1 MDHIH
6 GSRTGKGF
14 SRRELLKGGALVVS
28 FSVLGPLSKVFGQA
42 TAHIDPYGNLDYLD
56 PTLLDSWVAVK
67 DDGTVIVST
76 GKVDLGTGVETALA
90 QIAAE
95 ELDLPFNRIHM
106 QMGDTAKTVDE
117 GRTAGSNTIQAA
129 GQHLRQATAA
139 ARVELVKMA
148 STRLDVPADRLKV
161 VDGVVSDTGNPAK
174 SVSYAALI
182 GGKKFNIT
190 IPVKGQQGGL
200 QVAPDIKPKKY
211 TDYKIVGASV
221 KRVELPAKLTAS
233 FTYTPDFR
241 VPGMLHGRVIRPA
254 TVISKPARVDES
266 SIANIKGI
274 VKVVQEGSFLGVVA
288 QTEWAAIQAAK
299 ALKVTWTTPAT
310 QLPVNREEVDAY
322 LANTKSFTDNGP
334 MPKGN
339 VEAAFARA
347 SRTFDAT
354 YHWPFQNHAMM
365 QPSCAVADVQG
376 DKVTIWTGAQ
386 GPFTTRDRVSDMLG
400 VPKRNV
406 SVVFVESS
414 GCYGRMT
421 TDDAAEDAV
430 LMSRAV
436 GKPVRVQWSRAD
448 EHIWEPKG
456 PQQLMKVR
464 AGVDAQGRMIA
475 WEYAGRTFPW
485 TEAQGTPQ
493 LGERQIGQKNTA
505 PYPASPTGAGA
516 VAQMYDIPNQKVT
529 AAYIPWPQDDPTPL
543 RTNPLRSPGEPA
555 GWFASESM
563 VDEIAAT
570 VGVDAYQ
577 FRLRHLTTDQRATEL
592 LQATAK
598 QAAWKERPSPS
609 PDAGAPKATGRGVA
623 LIARGAT
630 LVCAVADV
638 EVDRPTGTVV
648 VKKMTVG
655 HDCGL
660 IINPDGLK
668 FQIEANVMQGTSRA
682 LIEETKWDA
691 TGIKTVDWRTYP
703 VLTFRN
709 VPDVDIVLIN
719 RPERPSSGSGEPGIV
734 PIFAAIANAIF
745 DAVGARLREGPFT
758 PQRVKAALQARP
770 TTTARL

>member
-1 MDHIH
+1 MDTT
-6 GSRTGKGF
+6 RF
-14 SRRELLKGGALVVS
+14 SRRELLKGGALVIS
-28 FSVLGPLSKVFGQA
+28 FSILAPLSKALGQA
-42 TAHIDPYGNLDYLD
+42 TAHIDPYGNPDYLD
-56 PTLLDSWVAVK
+56 PRQLDSWVAVT
-67 DDGTVIVST
+67 DDGIVIVST
-76 GKVDLGTGVETALA
+76 GKVDLGTGIETALA
-90 QIAAE
+90 QIAAD
-95 ELDLPFNRIHM
+95 ELDVPFNRIHM
-106 QMGDTAKTVDE
+106 QMGHTAKTVDQ

-139 ARVELVKMA
+139 ARVELLKMA
-148 STRLDVPADRLKV
+148 STRLDVPADRLTIT
-161 VDGVVSDTGNPAK
+161 DGVVSDMSNASKNVT
-174 SVSYAALI
+174 YAALV
-182 GGKKFNIT
+182 GGRKFNIT
-190 IPVKGQQGGL
+190 IPVTGQQGGL
-200 QVAPDIKPKKY
+200 QVAPAIKPKKY
-211 TDYKIVGASV
+211 TDYKVVGTSV
-221 KRVELPAKLTAS
+221 KRVELPAKLTAT
-233 FTYTPDFR
+233 FMYTPDVK

-254 TVISKPARVDES
+254 TTISKPLRVDES
-266 SIANIKGI
+266 SIANIKGL
-274 VKVVQEGSFLGVVA
+274 VKVVQEGTFVGVVA

-299 ALKVTWTTPAT
+299 NLKVTWSTPSTPLPAT
-310 QLPVNREEVDAY
+310 REEVDVY

-339 VEAAFARA
+339 TEAALAQA
-347 SRTFDAT
+347 SRTFEAT

-365 QPSCAVADVQG
+365 LPSCAVADVQG
-376 DKVTIWTGAQ
+376 DRVTIWTGAQ

-400 VPKRNV
+400 LPKRNI
-406 SVVFVESS
+406 SINWVESA
-414 GCYGRMT
+414 GCYGRLT

-430 LMSRAV
+430 LLSRAV

-464 AGVDAQGRMIA
+464 VGTDAQGKMTA

-555 GWFASESM
+555 GWFASETM
-563 VDEIAAT
+563 VDEVAAAH
-570 VGVDAYQ
+570 GVDAYQ
-577 FRLRHLTTDQRATEL
+577 FRVRHLGNDPRASEL

-609 PDAGAPKATGRGVA
+609 PDAGAAKPAGRGIA
-623 LIARGAT
+623 LISRGPT
-630 LVCAVADV
+630 LVCAVA
-638 EVDRPTGTVV
+638 EVDVDRSSGLVT
-648 VKKMTVG
+648 VKKMTMG

-668 FQIEANVMQGTSRA
+668 FQIEANVMQGVSRA

-691 TGIKTVDWRTYP
+691 NGIKTVDWRTYP

-709 VPDVDIVLIN
+709 VPEVDIVLIN
-719 RPERPSSGSGEPGIV
+719 RPERASSGSGEPGIV
-734 PIFAAIANAIF
+734 PLFAAIGNAIF
-745 DAVGARLREGPFT
+745 DAIGVRLREGPFT
-758 PQRVKAALQARP
+758 PQRMKAALQVKTTA
-770 TTTARL
+770 TTARL

>member
-1 MDHIH
+1 MDPT
-6 GSRTGKGF
+6 RF
-14 SRRELLKGGALVVS
+14 SRRELLKGGALVIS
-28 FSVLGPLSKVFGQA
+28 FSILAPLSKALGQA
-42 TAHIDPYGNLDYLD
+42 TAHIDPYGNPDYLD
-56 PTLLDSWVAVK
+56 PRQLDSWVAVT
-67 DDGTVIVST
+67 DDGIVIVST
-76 GKVDLGTGVETALA
+76 GKVDLGTGIETALA
-90 QIAAE
+90 QIAAD
-95 ELDLPFNRIHM
+95 ELDVPFNRIHM
-106 QMGDTAKTVDE
+106 QMGHTAKTVDQ

-139 ARVELVKMA
+139 ARVELLKMA
-148 STRLDVPADRLKV
+148 STRLDVPADRLTV
-161 VDGVVSDTGNPAK
+161 TDGVVSDMSNASKNVT
-174 SVSYAALI
+174 YAALV
-182 GGKKFNIT
+182 GGRKFNIT
-190 IPVKGQQGGL
+190 IPVTGQQGGL
-200 QVAPDIKPKKY
+200 QVAPAIKPKKY
-211 TDYKIVGASV
+211 TDYKVVGTSV
-221 KRVELPAKLTAS
+221 KRVELPAKLTAT
-233 FTYTPDFR
+233 FMYTPDVK

-254 TVISKPARVDES
+254 TTISKPLRVDES
-266 SIANIKGI
+266 SIANIKGL
-274 VKVVQEGSFLGVVA
+274 VKVVQEGTFVGVVA

-299 ALKVTWTTPAT
+299 NLKVTWSTPSTPLPAT
-310 QLPVNREEVDAY
+310 REEVDVY

-339 VEAAFARA
+339 TEAALGQA
-347 SRTFDAT
+347 SKTFEAT

-365 QPSCAVADVQG
+365 LPSCAVADVQG

-400 VPKRNV
+400 LPKRNI
-406 SVVFVESS
+406 SINWVESA
-414 GCYGRMT
+414 GCYGRLT

-430 LMSRAV
+430 LLSRAV

-464 AGVDAQGRMIA
+464 VGTDAQGKMTA

-555 GWFASESM
+555 GWFASETM
-563 VDEIAAT
+563 VDEVAAAH
-570 VGVDAYQ
+570 GVDAYQ
-577 FRLRHLTTDQRATEL
+577 FRLRHLGNDPRASEL

-609 PDAGAPKATGRGVA
+609 PDAGAAKPAGRGIA
-623 LIARGAT
+623 LISRGPT
-630 LVCAVADV
+630 LVCAVA
-638 EVDRPTGTVV
+638 EVDVDRASGLVT
-648 VKKMTVG
+648 VKKMTMG

-668 FQIEANVMQGTSRA
+668 FQIEANVMQGVSRA

-691 TGIKTVDWRTYP
+691 NGIKTVDWRTYP

-709 VPDVDIVLIN
+709 VPEVDIVLIN
-719 RPERPSSGSGEPGIV
+719 RPERASSGSGEPGIV
-734 PIFAAIANAIF
+734 PLFAAIGNAIF
-745 DAVGARLREGPFT
+745 DAIGVRLREGPFT
-758 PQRVKAALQARP
+758 PQRVKAALQVKTTA
-770 TTTARL
+770 TTARL

>member
-1 MDHIH
+1 MDTT
-6 GSRTGKGF
+6 RF

-28 FSVLGPLSKVFGQA
+28 FSILGPLSKAFGQA
-42 TAHIDPYGNLDYLD
+42 TAHIDPYGNPDYLD
-56 PTLLDSWVAVK
+56 PRQLDSWVAVR

-76 GKVDLGTGVETALA
+76 GKVDLGTGIETALA
-90 QIAAE
+90 QIASD
-95 ELDLPFNRIHM
+95 ELDVPFNRIHM
-106 QMGDTAKTVDE
+106 SMGDTAKTVDQ

-129 GQHLRQATAA
+129 GQHLRQATAS
-139 ARVELVKMA
+139 ARVELLKMA
-148 STRLDVPADRLKV
+148 STRLDVPVERLTV
-161 VDGVVSDTGNPAK
+161 TDGVVSDTSNPAK
-174 SVSYAALI
+174 SVSYAALV
-182 GGKKFNIT
+182 GGKTFNIT
-190 IPVKGQQGGL
+190 MPVTGQQGGL
-200 QVAPDIKPKKY
+200 QIAPAIKPKKY
-211 TDYKIVGASV
+211 TDYKVVGTSV
-221 KRVELPAKLTAS
+221 KRVELPAKLTAT
-233 FTYTPDFR
+233 FTYTPDVR

-254 TVISKPARVDES
+254 TTISKPLRVDES

-274 VKVVQEGSFLGVVA
+274 VKVVQEGTFVGVVA

-299 ALKVTWTTPAT
+299 NLKVTWSTPSAPLPAT
-310 QLPVNREEVDAY
+310 REDVDTY
-322 LANTKSFTDNGP
+322 LTNTKSFNDNGP
-334 MPKGN
+334 MPKGDTS
-339 VEAAFARA
+339 AAFARA
-347 SRTFDAT
+347 SKTFDAT
-354 YHWPFQNHAMM
+354 YHWPFQNHGMM
-365 QPSCAVADVQG
+365 QPPCAVADVQG

-400 VPKRNV
+400 LPKRNV
-406 SVVFVESS
+406 IVNFVESS

-421 TDDAAEDAV
+421 SDDAAEDAV
-430 LMSRAV
+430 LLSRAV

-464 AGVDAQGRMIA
+464 VATDAQGKMVA

-505 PYPASPTGAGA
+505 PYPANPTGAGA
-516 VAQMYDIPNQKVT
+516 VAQLYDIPNQKVT

-563 VDEIAAT
+563 VDEVAAAL
-570 VGVDAYQ
+570 GVDAYQ
-577 FRLRHLTTDQRATEL
+577 FRLRHLANDQRASEL

-609 PDAGAPKATGRGVA
+609 PEAGAAKATGRGIA

-630 LVCAVADV
+630 LVCAVAEV
-638 EVDRPTGTVV
+638 EVDRPTGAVT
-648 VKKMTVG
+648 VKKMTMG

-668 FQIEANVMQGTSRA
+668 FQIEANVMQGVSRA

-691 TGIKTVDWRTYP
+691 SGIKTVDWRTYP
-703 VLTFRN
+703 VLTFAK

-719 RPERPSSGSGEPGIV
+719 RPERASSGSGEPGIV
-734 PIFAAIANAIF
+734 PLFAAIANAIF
-745 DAVGARLREGPFT
+745 DAVGVRLREGPFT
-758 PQRVKAALQARP
+758 PQRVKAALQSKST

>member
-1 MDHIH
+1 MDPT
-6 GSRTGKGF
+6 RF
-14 SRRELLKGGALVVS
+14 SRRELLKGGALVIS
-28 FSVLGPLSKVFGQA
+28 FSILAPLSKALGQA
-42 TAHIDPYGNLDYLD
+42 TAHIDPYGNPDYLD
-56 PTLLDSWVAVK
+56 PRQLDSWVAVT
-67 DDGTVIVST
+67 DDGIVIVST
-76 GKVDLGTGVETALA
+76 GKVDLGTGIETALA
-90 QIAAE
+90 QIAAD
-95 ELDLPFNRIHM
+95 ELDVPFNRIHM
-106 QMGDTAKTVDE
+106 QMGHTAKTVDQ

-139 ARVELVKMA
+139 ARVELLKMA
-148 STRLDVPADRLKV
+148 STRLDVPADRLTV
-161 VDGVVSDTGNPAK
+161 TDGVVGDMSNASKNVT
-174 SVSYAALI
+174 YAALV
-182 GGKKFNIT
+182 GGRKFNIT
-190 IPVKGQQGGL
+190 IPVTGQQGGL
-200 QVAPDIKPKKY
+200 QVAPAIKPKKY
-211 TDYKIVGASV
+211 TDYKVVGTSV
-221 KRVELPAKLTAS
+221 KRVELPAKLTAT
-233 FTYTPDFR
+233 FMYTPDVK

-254 TVISKPARVDES
+254 TTISKPLRVDES
-266 SIANIKGI
+266 SIANIKGL
-274 VKVVQEGSFLGVVA
+274 VKVVQEGTFVGVVA

-299 ALKVTWTTPAT
+299 NLKVTWSTPSTPLPAT
-310 QLPVNREEVDAY
+310 REEVDVY

-339 VEAAFARA
+339 TEAALGQA
-347 SRTFDAT
+347 SKTFEAT

-365 QPSCAVADVQG
+365 LPSCAVADVQG

-400 VPKRNV
+400 LPKRNI
-406 SVVFVESS
+406 SINWVESA
-414 GCYGRMT
+414 GCYGRLT

-430 LMSRAV
+430 LLSRAV

-464 AGVDAQGRMIA
+464 VGTDAQGKMTA

-555 GWFASESM
+555 GWFASETM
-563 VDEIAAT
+563 VDEVAAAH
-570 VGVDAYQ
+570 GVDAYQ
-577 FRLRHLTTDQRATEL
+577 FRLRHLGNDPRASEL

-609 PDAGAPKATGRGVA
+609 PDAGAAKPAGRGIA
-623 LIARGAT
+623 LISRGPT
-630 LVCAVADV
+630 LVCAVA
-638 EVDRPTGTVV
+638 EVDVDRSSGLVT
-648 VKKMTVG
+648 VKKMTMG

-668 FQIEANVMQGTSRA
+668 FQIEANVMQGVSRA

-691 TGIKTVDWRTYP
+691 NGIKTVDWRTYP

-709 VPDVDIVLIN
+709 VPEVDIVLIN
-719 RPERPSSGSGEPGIV
+719 RPERASSGSGEPGIV
-734 PIFAAIANAIF
+734 PLFAAIGNAIF
-745 DAVGARLREGPFT
+745 DAIGVRLREGPFT
-758 PQRVKAALQARP
+758 PQRVKAALQVKTTA
-770 TTTARL
+770 TTARL